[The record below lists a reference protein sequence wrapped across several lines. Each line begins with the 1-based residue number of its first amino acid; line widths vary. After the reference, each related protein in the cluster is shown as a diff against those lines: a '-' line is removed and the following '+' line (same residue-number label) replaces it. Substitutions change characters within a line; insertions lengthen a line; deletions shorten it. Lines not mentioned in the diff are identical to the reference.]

1 LSQRLTPFSESDTVD
16 MPLRS
21 TQFGRNPSPQSAEHD
36 LARMIANLRDAVGAT
51 GHSAPLLPTRL
62 RSAITHPADPISRT
76 ESAPIVSDEG
86 LASA

>member
-1 LSQRLTPFSESDTVD
+1 
-16 MPLRS
+16 
-21 TQFGRNPSPQSAEHD
+21 
-36 LARMIANLRDAVGAT
+36 MIANLRDAVGAT